1 MGLYRFL
8 SVCVFIAG
16 ALVISRPDQLF
27 PASLGPPSA
36 LHQHLS
42 RHNMYADP
50 LTFSAQTLAPPS
62 DGQLDLA
69 GVLACV
75 ASVVIT
81 SLLFILNRSVVSVV

>member
-27 PASLGPPSA
+27 PASLGPPSP

-42 RHNMYADP
+42 RQDMYADP
-50 LTFSAQTLAPPS
+50 LTFSANTLPPS

-81 SLLFILNRSVVSVV
+81 SLLFILNRSVDSVV

>member
-50 LTFSAQTLAPPS
+50 LTFSANTLPPS
-62 DGQLDLA
+62 GGQLDLA